1 MMSSLKTPVLPSI
14 YTAAVQASWALYKM
28 AVLQAY
34 QTDLLKD
41 LDQSKRLSPEAVL
54 ELCRAT
60 DLALRST
67 KQTATAMV

>member
-1 MMSSLKTPVLPSI
+1 MVYAAAGKASL
-14 YTAAVQASWALYKM
+14 AL
-28 AVLQAY
+28 QTY

-67 KQTATAMV
+67 KQMATAIV